1 MSLCEYMP
9 HMCIPRKQKKVSYR
23 KSCTY
28 WHWWGDKN
36 SGPLE
41 EQKVIFSIKPPLQP
55 QYFILYHGI
64 VTEINFLFHIWD
76 ICC

>member
-1 MSLCEYMP
+1 MWVYATYVYP
-9 HMCIPRKQKKVSYR
+9 QKAEEGIILQKLDLLALMR
-23 KSCTY
+23 RQ
-28 WHWWGDKN
+28 N

-64 VTEINFLFHIWD
+64 VTEINFLFRIWD